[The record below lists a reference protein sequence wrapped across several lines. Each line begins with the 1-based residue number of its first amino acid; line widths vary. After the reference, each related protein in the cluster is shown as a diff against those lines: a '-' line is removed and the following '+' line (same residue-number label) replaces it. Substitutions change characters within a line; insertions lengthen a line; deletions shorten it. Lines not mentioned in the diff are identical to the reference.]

1 MSIETCERL
10 CHGWVRAVSCFIDQY
25 FLYNFHHFEGQGLTE
40 TQGFGRNETVQEDI
54 DACIMST
61 MGSGRASIGMRHE
74 NPWVW
79 MKIEPKDDKRRLRKW
94 K

>member
-1 MSIETCERL
+1 
-10 CHGWVRAVSCFIDQY
+10 VSCFIDQY
-25 FLYNFHHFEGQGLTE
+25 FLYSFHHFEGQGLTE
-40 TQGFGRNETVQEDI
+40 TQGFGREETVQEDI

-61 MGSGRASIGMRHE
+61 MGSRRDSIGKRHE

-79 MKIEPKDDKRRLRKW
+79 MRTELKDDKKWFRKS